1 MKKYIFIFAVLFYT
15 LQSYAQ
21 IFSGF
26 VGEHDY
32 VFRYE
37 PDTTIPV
44 PPANDTVKYVLD
56 INNDGVNDFVISTLY
71 REGYQWYQ
79 EKRVIVEGLNGN
91 QAAYF
96 ETDSCMTDDQIP
108 VFVKI
113 NYPALELP
121 MGLLINGDLNW
132 TDSVVSLSYLDFNA
146 TWPTY
151 LGYYCER
158 ESSLKF
164 NDGFIAVRVFKSDTV
179 LYGWIE
185 MSDVDYN
192 TCKIHA
198 YACNRLLT
206 GIHYPE
212 NDPGV
217 VVYPVPSSGNIT
229 IKGNGIKKVDVYTVA
244 GRLVCSPLIN
254 DKNTAKADL
263 SFLSPGIYFMH
274 IETVLGEKV
283 IKKIVIER

>member
-1 MKKYIFIFAVLFYT
+1 
-15 LQSYAQ
+15 
-21 IFSGF
+21 
-26 VGEHDY
+26 
-32 VFRYE
+32 
-37 PDTTIPV
+37 
-44 PPANDTVKYVLD
+44 
-56 INNDGVNDFVISTLY
+56 
-71 REGYQWYQ
+71 
-79 EKRVIVEGLNGN
+79 
-91 QAAYF
+91 
-96 ETDSCMTDDQIP
+96 
-108 VFVKI
+108 
-113 NYPALELP
+113 

-132 TDSVVSLSYLDFNA
+132 TDSVVSISYLDFNA

-164 NDGFIAVRVFKSDTV
+164 NNGFIAVRVFKSDTV

-217 VVYPVPSSGNIT
+217 VVYPVPSGGNVT

-254 DKNTAKADL
+254 DKNTANADL

-274 IETVLGEKV
+274 IETVSGKRV